1 MCLELRVIA
10 KLYRQLALEKT
21 MKLLNEKKMVEIEL
35 ILRQLVA
42 WMMSE
47 L

>member
-10 KLYRQLALEKT
+10 KLYRQLELEKT